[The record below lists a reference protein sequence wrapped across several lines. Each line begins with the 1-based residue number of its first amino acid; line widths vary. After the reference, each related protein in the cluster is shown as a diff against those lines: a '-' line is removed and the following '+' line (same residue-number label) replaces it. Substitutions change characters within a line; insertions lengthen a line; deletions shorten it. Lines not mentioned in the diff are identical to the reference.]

1 MLLVFE
7 HCNMAVFCL
16 WVLEL
21 GDEWRRVGHYLNV
34 RRVRIQAIMRNNA
47 NDQENAVMDMLLTW
61 AKKVPRSVNKV
72 INQCYTI
79 I

>member
-1 MLLVFE
+1 ML
-7 HCNMAVFCL
+7 VFCL

-21 GDEWRRVGHYLNV
+21 GDEWRRVAHYLNV

-72 INQCYTI
+72 IN
-79 I
+79 